1 MRKAPQHAY
10 EALTPRQRA
19 YLQGR
24 YQRAPFGA
32 LRGTLSMPEV
42 PQGLQRSKRLWT
54 MCIPPDTIFVTLV
67 GDMGSVEDGACLNAL
82 GAWGRDQFESS
93 EVAQSTQLVAGGN
106 RCLCGRVGWRR
117 RDLRI
122 VGSCRRY

>member
-1 MRKAPQHAY
+1 MRGSNAGNSGWLCASHILPAFWEQC
-10 EALTPRQRA
+10 
-19 YLQGR
+19 
-24 YQRAPFGA
+24 
-32 LRGTLSMPEV
+32 
-42 PQGLQRSKRLWT
+42 SKYLWT
-54 MCIPPDTIFVTLV
+54 ICIPPDTIFVTLV